1 MVKLL
6 SIRKKKDKHAE
17 EFQENLIYADH
28 AKGPTMEDYHK
39 WLGASL
45 HSIID
50 SKVVELLE
58 DKDMEDLYPALSHLN
73 RLTKIGK
80 EDVVLDRLDLQFI
93 FLRKKCVTNE
103 ADYEEKQG
111 SLLRSLE
118 FFANHIP
125 SDAFEGFKAEIQAY
139 QVKVLKTQIEEKKK
153 RG

>member
-1 MVKLL
+1 MVKLP
-6 SIRKKKDKHAE
+6 SIRKKKDKEAD
-17 EFQENLIYADH
+17 EFQKNLIYSEQ
-28 AKGPTMEDYHK
+28 AKGPTMEDYNK

-50 SKVVELLE
+50 TKVVELLE
-58 DKDMEDLYPALSHLN
+58 TKDMEDLWPALSHLN

-80 EDVVLDRLDLQFI
+80 DDVVLDRLDLQFI
-93 FLRKKCVTNE
+93 FLRKKCVTDE
-103 ADYEEKQG
+103 TEYEEKKG